1 MSLAIGTSTG
11 PIDLS
16 QALDSTTW
24 TPQQVTH
31 EPSVVSSGTHDFS
44 TCDTTTATP
53 TTMGL
58 TALQPQGMVSTS
70 PLATSEHSG
79 ETKER
84 ATESS
89 SVLGSPA
96 EIQNWPNVSALWS
109 LDTSIQTAGSLPGT
123 TTGTHVLHWGMGT
136 SSQISSYQ
144 V

>member
-79 ETKER
+79 GTLVLRRVHEPTGHFSELVFGPSGLM
-84 ATESS
+84 ATGEVATRLSS
-89 SVLGSPA
+89 SH
-96 EIQNWPNVSALWS
+96 NVSVVPMLAIFS
-109 LDTSIQTAGSLPGT
+109 GS
-123 TTGTHVLHWGMGT
+123 
-136 SSQISSYQ
+136 SFS
-144 V
+144 